1 MKILFSS
8 WCLLTLLAPASFSYA
23 HPGAHAKLAYLEH
36 QLQRQPD
43 NQTLYIQRGATYS
56 NDGQFKL
63 ALADFQR
70 AETLG
75 KPLAVAL
82 ELGIL
87 YYRQGKFEQARRYF
101 DRWLEHAPE
110 HAPALQYRARL
121 LRDAGNYDGALADYR
136 KLFALQ
142 RGSDPGNYIAAA
154 KLLVEQ
160 GDAGVTAAIDLL
172 DAAIQQIGLTPP
184 LQRYAITLELQR
196 RQTANAIARLN
207 SLKPMLG
214 KSPDWKTDMGELL
227 LLEGN
232 NEAAQALFNA
242 AATQLKQLRKTPARQ
257 RLLERLQG
265 TNVKPR

>member
-8 WCLLTLLAPASFSYA
+8 WYLVTLLASASLSYA
-23 HPGAHAKLAYLEH
+23 HPGAHDKLAYLKH
-36 QLQRQPD
+36 QLQRQPA
-43 NQTLYIQRGATYS
+43 NQALYIRRGATYS

-121 LRDAGNYDGALADYR
+121 LRDAGDNDGALADYR
-136 KLFALQ
+136 KLFTLQ

-160 GDAGVTAAIDLL
+160 GDAGVAAAIDLL
-172 DAAIQQIGLTPP
+172 DAAMQKIGLTPP

-196 RQTANAIARLN
+196 QQIAKAIARLN

-214 KSPDWKTDMGELL
+214 NSPDWKTDMGELL

-232 NEAAQALFNA
+232 SEAAQALFNT
-242 AATQLKQLRKTPARQ
+242 AATQLAQRRNTPARQ
-257 RLLERLQG
+257 KLLKRLQG
-265 TNVKPR
+265 LNASSG